1 MTKLKGKQ
9 VISCCFLSEYF
20 TNTIDISCNT
30 NSFSITI
37 LPLCAVGRASQ
48 THHPSI
54 QQHIQTNLLAI
65 HSDLDLA
72 NALSTNVMAQFRVK
86 RRGNN
91 FNNVYF
97 GNLFNTHTHTH
108 TRPKRKRK
116 NILKIS
122 IFFFYLF

>member
-97 GNLFNTHTHTH
+97 GNLFNTHTYTH
-108 TRPKRKRK
+108 TPKKKAEKYFK
-116 NILKIS
+116 NFH
-122 IFFFYLF
+122 IFVYLF